1 MPSASGTPVKVTPI
15 HMPRHSNSLRR
26 YFLHMYQV
34 STCGKHERG
43 GSGSDIDSS
52 RWYENVR
59 KSTSPRFGLPSPS
72 LSHTQRG
79 CIYCTLRTRIP
90 CLLHNSARLPAR
102 PLFGV
107 PPIPTLHTYTECIRV
122 QLLGSWKPTTNRPTT
137 ATYPPCCSRRFR
149 TEVEHAVIS
158 TIGWIPSIVGLS
170 P

>member
-1 MPSASGTPVKVTPI
+1 MQNQRRNLEIKGAYFNDRGYISKYLLMYLSVLSVLNDFFLFFFGSGAAMLSASGTPVKVTPI

-79 CIYCTLRTRIP
+79 VY
-90 CLLHNSARLPAR
+90 LLYSSHS
-102 PLFGV
+102 
-107 PPIPTLHTYTECIRV
+107 HTM
-122 QLLGSWKPTTNRPTT
+122 L
-137 ATYPPCCSRRFR
+137 AT
-149 TEVEHAVIS
+149 
-158 TIGWIPSIVGLS
+158 
-170 P
+170 